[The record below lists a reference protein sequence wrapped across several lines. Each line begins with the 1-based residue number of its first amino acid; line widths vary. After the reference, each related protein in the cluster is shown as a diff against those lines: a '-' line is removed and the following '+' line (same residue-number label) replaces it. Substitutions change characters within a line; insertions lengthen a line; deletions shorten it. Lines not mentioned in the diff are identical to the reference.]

1 MSAFTSKQKID
12 KRPPQKRAC
21 ALRDVSQAGEAR
33 GALAGWPTDRPQ
45 VRVGLGLDIVFKDIN
60 LEYVV
65 PGPPIVLHES
75 DNLEID
81 KVSV

>member
-1 MSAFTSKQKID
+1 
-12 KRPPQKRAC
+12 
-21 ALRDVSQAGEAR
+21 
-33 GALAGWPTDRPQ
+33 
-45 VRVGLGLDIVFKDIN
+45 LGLDIVFKDIN
-60 LEYVV
+60 LDDVV